1 MDMEAVSPSSSPSL
15 PAPAASPSEQAL
27 ETAPPLA
34 ALSPKEDACSPLT
47 TAPPTISTTTPA
59 TVATATAAKDTGG
72 IPDESAATSATT
84 RVVRGRYAKFT
95 SAMDVMLLEAMRL
108 HNPFSAKHGTRLKMW
123 QLVAQIVG
131 MEAMKDPGAFSWHT
145 CRDRVTTLLKHYADG
160 KHDKL
165 FKHGTV
171 EENARKECI
180 LRELN
185 EVLERKSAKQGA
197 FHSAPLFDTG
207 TILDE
212 VISTNH
218 DSRIPTTLFAG
229 HKRRRMDGEANLSQS
244 LSLSN
249 LPPELDSEAF
259 RARVLELLETKIQF
273 DMEQRI
279 RENDLREQEL
289 QLQRQLLA
297 YLQSKPQDD

>member
-1 MDMEAVSPSSSPSL
+1 MEAVSPSSSPSL
-15 PAPAASPSEQAL
+15 SAPAASPSEQAL
-27 ETAPPLA
+27 ETASSLA
-34 ALSPKEDACSPLT
+34 TLSPKEDAFSPLT
-47 TAPPTISTTTPA
+47 TAPPTISTTSPA

-72 IPDESAATSATT
+72 MLDESAATSATT

-145 CRDRVTTLLKHYADG
+145 CR
-160 KHDKL
+160 
-165 FKHGTV
+165 
-171 EENARKECI
+171 
-180 LRELN
+180 
-185 EVLERKSAKQGA
+185 
-197 FHSAPLFDTG
+197 APLFDTG

-229 HKRRRMDGEANLSQS
+229 HKRRRMDGEPNLSQL
-244 LSLSN
+244 LSPSN